1 LRSRSHARSRKAM
14 RLRLETW
21 CSTWKSLTIR
31 RKDCPNPSQYTV
43 DVECNTNDKLA
54 GNGAASKAGA
64 APQRWQLMTS
74 ECHSNGGGGRTDQSE
89 SAACPPYPFS
99 HTIDIRGLKLSP
111 QHCNGPYRQGQ

>member
-64 APQRWQLMTS
+64 APQRWQLKTS
-74 ECHSNGGGGRTDQSE
+74 ECHSNGGGADGPIRICRLPSLPFLTYHWYSGTKVVT
-89 SAACPPYPFS
+89 SALQW
-99 HTIDIRGLKLSP
+99 TI
-111 QHCNGPYRQGQ
+111 